1 MMQKEAEK
9 LWSHEHDAVLRWR
22 RDALL
27 HAGCDESGA
36 RLLAEAS
43 VDLHAAVELVRGG
56 CPAETAL
63 RILA

>member
-1 MMQKEAEK
+1 MVQQEAEK
-9 LWSHEHDAVLRWR
+9 LWSHEHDTVLRWR
-22 RDALL
+22 RDELL
-27 HAGCDESGA
+27 RAGCDESGA
-36 RLLAEAS
+36 RVLAEAP

>member
-1 MMQKEAEK
+1 MVQKEAEK

-22 RDALL
+22 RDELL
-27 HAGCDESGA
+27 RAGCDESAA
-36 RLLAEAS
+36 RLLAETP
-43 VDLHAAVELVRGG
+43 VDLHAAVELVRSG

>member
-43 VDLHAAVELVRGG
+43 VDLHEAVDLVGRG
-56 CPAETAL
+56 CPPEIVL